1 MQKFGWLSCLVAL
14 LPFFGVAE
22 TYTLAGKDAAGASAM
37 NGSGSDG
44 WTDSSGVTN
53 KTHRP
58 SAGNDYVVDQPYCL
72 RTPTTTAFTF
82 AGDSLT
88 LTGGAEMKVKI
99 GSGGTV
105 TIPNLIVAGE
115 ARISHGDGNQ
125 IKKIAGAIDIREDGE
140 AFFDLSF
147 DNPDGNARQFEILST
162 ISGNGILRAGASDPV
177 KSGTPWIK
185 FSGSLADFTGPI
197 VIRANGSAKLETY
210 FQSSLPGDPD
220 EVLEDGLTVAGNA
233 ALKFETSG
241 KLGGTRGVSLG
252 SGTCEIYVAAGQ
264 SVQIDG
270 LLTGTAGFTKTGKG
284 ALALANV
291 SPDLMGTVTVAEGVL
306 QLCDASSRAL
316 PNATVS
322 VASGA
327 VLDEHGPVCGSDL
340 RVVATLADVRVA
352 EDGQPH
358 GPVLTVTEPKAG
370 YQVTWSVDGGD
381 YTTDYPAFISP
392 CEHTIDCR
400 VFADG
405 YLMQSLRATVVIGIC
420 RRIVATEAEK
430 VGDWANATVAGDD
443 ASAAIQ
449 GVINGCGVGDRI
461 LVKAGTYLL
470 SDVLSFASSL
480 PSGITISSDDGA
492 GNLAPRTTI
501 FDGGSPAQTHRVFSI
516 DAVNV
521 TLKGITIR
529 NGLQSGKDQNGG
541 GVYVN
546 ANGFTVTNCIFDTC
560 GAYNGGGLYWA
571 NKTVGGGVLDC
582 VFTNC
587 VAEYRGGGL
596 YAVPENCAVRQTT
609 FADCASTGN
618 HGGGCFLEKKNWI
631 VDSCLFTNCTANGD
645 GGGIR
650 IANAV
655 GVLSNTTFTG
665 CAGKSGPT
673 VFSEGAFT
681 MFKCKVVGS
690 REFNGTQTWGAIRT
704 GAASVIDSCYFSRN
718 EGLYGTAAALYGGSV
733 MTNCV
738 FENQPR
744 SIGYSDRGVVT
755 RTAGTGRFTLRNC
768 LFRNVETGSVVDEN
782 GDVEG
787 CTFTNLNSSY
797 MLGRS
802 QNSFRNCLF
811 TGCTNVIRTGNCHL
825 DNCSFVANIGGPVI
839 ETADRKPTFTNC
851 VFWANTPYTKENFR
865 GNMGLLVYLKDFGVT
880 NRVKMA
886 NCVFQSDQEPSTEAA
901 DIRMADKTGASAVL
915 TEKAIAAGQE
925 LFAAPGMGDWHL
937 RKNSPLV
944 DGGLVLGWMTEDA
957 TDLDGKPRVVGMAPD
972 VGCYER
978 QGDEIDPPYPCIRA
992 VAKEEDRTGVWT
1004 NAVVGLKEA
1013 LAVARENEP
1022 GYMKAGTYDVTEPVV
1037 VDKWGVRIVGEG
1049 TDKTFIDGGN
1059 RAQTSSILSI
1069 EMANV
1074 TLQDLAIRN
1083 GSNAGGLG
1091 GGLYASKSGAGVV
1104 MTNCVVDSCTALRGG
1119 GAYFD
1124 AAFTLIDCT
1133 FTNCSTAASGSNKR
1147 GGGIYCGSD
1156 AAIRGVIDRCRFL
1169 SCAAVDN
1176 GSSCFLDAPCAF
1188 TDCLFARNGDT
1199 HPAWNCNSVIYSQK
1213 LQSIAR
1219 CTFSTNVIG
1228 NSTLCV
1234 SLLGKSVV
1242 SDCVVENHP
1251 NVGKTP
1257 TLFSRSTGSDIVQ
1270 LTGCRIR
1277 DTYANYI
1284 FSAGV
1289 NMDGCVLSNVTV
1301 RTSVDNNTRSNVR
1314 NCLFTGC
1321 PSPILIQSPVF
1332 ENCTFA
1338 GNASGVAL
1346 YNNSYSPV
1354 FTNCVFWANGFPA
1367 KDYYGSM
1374 GLYVKKDDF
1383 GAVNR
1388 VKMAN
1393 CVLQSNEETSPNA
1406 PDMREADK
1414 TGATAILTA
1423 QAIEAGQKEL
1433 LVAPSRG
1440 DVRPRAESPV
1450 VDAGVW
1456 CDWMT
1461 EDATDLA
1468 GKPRVVG
1475 TAPDV
1480 GCCERQG
1487 DEIDPPY
1494 PCTRAVAKEA
1504 DKTGVWKDAFVGL
1517 PAALDVAYPVEPL
1530 YVKAGTYDVTEPVS
1544 MKTWGVH
1551 IVGEGPDQTVFDGG
1565 YPARTNRIFTIDE
1578 DNVTLS
1584 GLTIKNGR
1592 LKGKDQNGGGVYVNA
1607 NWFTITNCVIDACG
1621 AYDGGGLY
1629 WVKDKSVGGGVLGCT
1644 FTNCEADH
1652 DGSGLYLASARS
1664 VVRGTTC
1671 ADCAATQ
1678 NGACYFGGADWVAV
1692 DCVFTNCTGSYGGG
1706 VRVAGSAHGV
1716 VTGSKFL
1723 DCGGKASGIALYS
1736 DSAVDF
1742 HNCRFV
1748 GNRDLNNNSQGVI
1761 RTSGVNVVDTCYFSR
1776 NQGNQGVSANIGE
1789 GSVMTNCVVEDQPKS
1804 IGNAGSGIVTRSTG
1818 NGRITVRDCRFLS
1831 VSGNK
1836 IADANADFVN
1846 CVFTNVYA
1854 TDKFGGAQNYVRN
1867 SLFVGC
1873 TNTIRTGNCKF
1884 DNCSF
1889 VTNVGGAFV
1898 VKSWSPTYTNCVFWG
1913 NMPNREGK
1921 CRGNSGI
1928 QIESDDKTPES
1939 HIKLANCV
1947 LQTLEEDDP
1956 DKSKYGDVRLADPT
1970 GATTNLTAVVV
1981 RRGPKFVDPENG
1993 DWHLRQN
2000 SPLRDAALTLGWM
2013 TDDATDLDGK
2023 PRRISSD
2030 GKAYPDSL
2038 PDIGCYECDIPKPG
2052 FLLQVR

>member
-22 TYTLAGKDAAGASAM
+22 TYTFAGKDAAGASAM
-37 NGSGSDG
+37 NGSGSYG

-53 KTHRP
+53 KTHKP
-58 SAGNDYVVDQPYCL
+58 SAGNDYVANGPAPDYIL
-72 RTPTTTAFTF
+72 RTPTTSGFTF
-82 AGDSLT
+82 GGDSLT
-88 LTGGAEMKVKI
+88 LSGGVEIKVKVPNAGI
-99 GSGGTV
+99 V
-105 TIPNLIVAGE
+105 TIPNLIVAG
-115 ARISHGDGNQ
+115 AAQIVCGDGNQ
-125 IKKIAGAIDIREDGE
+125 LKKVAGAIDILETGALKIDVSY
-140 AFFDLSF
+140 D
-147 DNPDGNARQFEILST
+147 DNVENVRQFEIQSAV
-162 ISGNGILRAGASDPV
+162 SGA
-177 KSGTPWIK
+177 
-185 FSGSLADFTGPI
+185 GSLWSGLTVDGTKGEPYVRFTGSFKDFTGKI
-197 VIRANGSAKLETY
+197 VLGAGDTMRFATIFESD
-210 FQSSLPGDPD
+210 LPGDPA
-220 EVLEDGLTVAGNA
+220 ETMEDGLTFEGKA
-233 ALKFETSG
+233 ALEFKASG
-241 KLGGTRGVSLG
+241 KLGITRGVTFNSGLG
-252 SGTCEIYVAAGQ
+252 EIYVAEGQ

-400 VFADG
+400 VSADG
-405 YLMQSLRATVVIGIC
+405 YLMQTLRATVVIGIC

-449 GVINGCGVGDRI
+449 GVIDACGVGDLI

-470 SDVLSFASSL
+470 SDALSFASSL
-480 PSGITISSDDGA
+480 PSGIMLRSDDGA
-492 GNLAPRTTI
+492 GNLSPATTI

-529 NGLQSGKDQNGG
+529 NGLQSGQDQNGG

-546 ANGFTVTNCIFDTC
+546 ANGFSVTNCIFDTC

-618 HGGGCFLEKKNWI
+618 HGGGCFLEKKDWI

-673 VFSEGAFT
+673 VFSEGPFT

-690 REFNGTQTWGAIRT
+690 REFNGEKTWGAIRT

-718 EGLYGTAAALYGGSV
+718 AGHYGTAAALYVGSV

-738 FENQPR
+738 FEDQPR

-755 RTAGTGRFTLRNC
+755 RTSGTGRFTLRNC

-782 GDVEG
+782 GDVEN
-787 CTFTNLNSSY
+787 CTFTNLCITY
-797 MLGRS
+797 MCGRS

-811 TGCTNVIRTGNCHL
+811 TGATNVTRVGNCKF
-825 DNCSFVANIGGPVI
+825 DNCSFVANFGGPVV
-839 ETADRKPTFTNC
+839 ETNARSPTFTNC
-851 VFWANTPYTKENFR
+851 VFWANTPYTKDNFR
-865 GNMGLLVYLKDFGVT
+865 GNMGLLVYKNDFGAT

-886 NCVFQSDQEPSTEAA
+886 NCVFQASEETSTEAA

-915 TEKAIAAGQE
+915 TAKAIAAGQE
-925 LFAAPGMGDWHL
+925 LFVAPGMGDWHL

-978 QGDEIDPPYPCIRA
+978 QGDEIDPPYPCTRA

-1013 LAVARENEP
+1013 LAAARENEP
-1022 GYMKAGTYDVTEPVV
+1022 VYMKAGTYDVTEPVT
-1037 VDKWGVRIVGEG
+1037 VRGWRVCVIGEG
-1049 TDKTFIDGGN
+1049 TDKTIVDGG
-1059 RAQTSSILSI
+1059 
-1069 EMANV
+1069 
-1074 TLQDLAIRN
+1074 
-1083 GSNAGGLG
+1083 
-1091 GGLYASKSGAGVV
+1091 
-1104 MTNCVVDSCTALRGG
+1104 
-1119 GAYFD
+1119 F
-1124 AAFTLIDCT
+1124 
-1133 FTNCSTAASGSNKR
+1133 
-1147 GGGIYCGSD
+1147 
-1156 AAIRGVIDRCRFL
+1156 
-1169 SCAAVDN
+1169 
-1176 GSSCFLDAPCAF
+1176 
-1188 TDCLFARNGDT
+1188 
-1199 HPAWNCNSVIYSQK
+1199 
-1213 LQSIAR
+1213 
-1219 CTFSTNVIG
+1219 
-1228 NSTLCV
+1228 
-1234 SLLGKSVV
+1234 
-1242 SDCVVENHP
+1242 
-1251 NVGKTP
+1251 
-1257 TLFSRSTGSDIVQ
+1257 
-1270 LTGCRIR
+1270 
-1277 DTYANYI
+1277 
-1284 FSAGV
+1284 
-1289 NMDGCVLSNVTV
+1289 
-1301 RTSVDNNTRSNVR
+1301 
-1314 NCLFTGC
+1314 
-1321 PSPILIQSPVF
+1321 
-1332 ENCTFA
+1332 
-1338 GNASGVAL
+1338 
-1346 YNNSYSPV
+1346 
-1354 FTNCVFWANGFPA
+1354 
-1367 KDYYGSM
+1367 
-1374 GLYVKKDDF
+1374 
-1383 GAVNR
+1383 
-1388 VKMAN
+1388 
-1393 CVLQSNEETSPNA
+1393 
-1406 PDMREADK
+1406 
-1414 TGATAILTA
+1414 
-1423 QAIEAGQKEL
+1423 
-1433 LVAPSRG
+1433 
-1440 DVRPRAESPV
+1440 
-1450 VDAGVW
+1450 
-1456 CDWMT
+1456 
-1461 EDATDLA
+1461 
-1468 GKPRVVG
+1468 
-1475 TAPDV
+1475 
-1480 GCCERQG
+1480 
-1487 DEIDPPY
+1487 
-1494 PCTRAVAKEA
+1494 
-1504 DKTGVWKDAFVGL
+1504 
-1517 PAALDVAYPVEPL
+1517 
-1530 YVKAGTYDVTEPVS
+1530 
-1544 MKTWGVH
+1544 
-1551 IVGEGPDQTVFDGG
+1551 
-1565 YPARTNRIFTIDE
+1565 PARTNRIFTIDE

-1584 GLTIKNGR
+1584 GLTIRNGR
-1592 LKGKDQNGGGVYVNA
+1592 VKGTNQNGGGVYVNA
-1607 NWFTITNCVIDACG
+1607 NGFTITNCVIDTCG

-1629 WVKDKSVGGGVLGCT
+1629 WAKDKSVGGGVLDCLV
-1644 FTNCEADH
+1644 TNCESDH
-1652 DGSGLYLASARS
+1652 DGSGLYQYAAKG
-1664 VVRGTTC
+1664 VVRGTTF
-1671 ADCAATQ
+1671 ADCAAVQ
-1678 NGACYFGGADWVAV
+1678 SGACCINGANWVIV
-1692 DCVFTNCTGSYGGG
+1692 DSVFTNCTGNYGGG
-1706 VRVAGSAHGV
+1706 VRGYGGAPGV
-1716 VTGSKFL
+1716 VTGTKFL
-1723 DCGGKASGIALYS
+1723 SCGGKASGIALYS

-1748 GNRDLNNNSQGVI
+1748 GNRDLNNNSSGVI
-1761 RTSGVNVVDTCYFSR
+1761 RTAGINVVDACYFSR
-1776 NQGNQGVSANIGE
+1776 NQGSSGVSAFIGE

-1804 IGNAGSGIVTRSTG
+1804 IGNASSGIVMRSTG

-1867 SLFVGC
+1867 CLFVGC

-1889 VTNVGGAFV
+1889 VANASGALLT
-1898 VKSWSPTYTNCVFWG
+1898 KDWSPTFTNCVFWG
-1913 NMPNREGK
+1913 NGAPPKDYYGSMGLFVQSKDFAATNRVK
-1921 CRGNSGI
+1921 M
-1928 QIESDDKTPES
+1928 
-1939 HIKLANCV
+1939 ANCV
-1947 LQTLEEDDP
+1947 LQSNEETSPNTPDMRDA
-1956 DKSKYGDVRLADPT
+1956 DKSGK
-1970 GATTNLTAVVV
+1970 TTELTALVL
-1981 RRGPKFVDPENG
+1981 RKGPRFVDPANG

-2000 SPLRDAALTLGWM
+2000 SPLRDKGLVLGWM

-2030 GKAYPDSL
+2030 GTVYPDSL

-2052 FLLQVR
+2052 FLLQVW